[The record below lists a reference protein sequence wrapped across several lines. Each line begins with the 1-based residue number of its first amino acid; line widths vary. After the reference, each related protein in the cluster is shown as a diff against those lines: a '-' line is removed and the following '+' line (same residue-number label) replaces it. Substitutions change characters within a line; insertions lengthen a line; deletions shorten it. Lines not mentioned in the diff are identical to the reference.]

1 MIEFKNVSKYYK
13 TKTGVT
19 EGIRNV
25 SVHFSLNEFV
35 AITGESGSGK
45 TTLLNVLSGFDSYED
60 GEIYLNGEETS
71 HFTVKEWENFRAK
84 NIGFVFQSYN
94 IIDAFTVY
102 QNIIIALDAEGYD
115 KKKRKA
121 RALELIKEVGLEK
134 HLHHKAAKLSGGEKQ
149 RVVIARALAKD
160 AKIILADEPTGN
172 LDKESGQ
179 EIMKLLKKISKD
191 KLILLVTHNY
201 GEAEAYVTRNLIL
214 EDGGIKDDRVITILE
229 SEQEE
234 ALVLNEKSTTNTFLN
249 AFKLAFKNII
259 ATPKRTIFT
268 LSLSLLV
275 IIAFLFFYVNLIL
288 SVRIEMGLYTP
299 DNEIYL
305 LKRSG
310 DSFTKTDYLALKND
324 SRFESKY
331 RHVFI
336 SPPNLE
342 AIYFENESYE
352 IYFNVLLSSTLLEKK
367 ALENKRDIYLSD
379 VWSLRNFSAG
389 DQITLII
396 NEREET
402 FTIKDKVMDDSANI
416 YFHPD
421 LLFDEKEFKL
431 NKTYFEREEIDELHL
446 IALDRAEIKL
456 VKKILLENE
465 KYRVIDPY
473 LQEEEMT
480 KLGLSIAV
488 FFLWLVLIGILAVLF
503 LVSYNIL
510 KNMMQARNK
519 DFAVYRSVGVL
530 EKEIA
535 VMILFEQVFIALVAF
550 LIAILGLNL
559 LALINKSIYQ
569 VTRHLTLKDY
579 LTISIVFLMFSIF
592 QGLKFNRKIF
602 NLTVIEALKEEL

>member
-396 NEREET
+396 NERQET

>member
-275 IIAFLFFYVNLIL
+275 IIAFLFFYANLIL

>member
-102 QNIIIALDAEGYD
+102 QNIIIALEAGGYD

-214 EDGGIKDDRVITILE
+214 EDGGIKDDRVITVLE
-229 SEQEE
+229 NEQEE

-275 IIAFLFFYVNLIL
+275 IIAFLFFYANLIL

-331 RHVFI
+331 RHVFV
-336 SPPNLE
+336 SMPDLN
-342 AIYFENESYE
+342 AIYFENDSYE

-396 NEREET
+396 NERQET

>member
-234 ALVLNEKSTTNTFLN
+234 ALVLNEESTTNTFLN